1 VLSAVLLSA
10 TFQGQPTEKIQ
21 EYLALAQ
28 ATLQNPITPQELRE
42 AVLSEKGIAAIT
54 EIFKQSIAE
63 SLVLKGT
70 VVTPELG
77 GEATLSDGGLN
88 LIQYRDPI
96 HPSVRRLVELTDD
109 PAALLDL
116 LNESEDG
123 RNILKTTGGLHAHL
137 YQLTQ
142 KPPSEVT
149 ESQRAVLESI
159 VLSTVSIH
167 FKTWS
172 ADPETQSAGI
182 ESNEWRG
189 RYVGFWHIHPPRW
202 GRQGLVEGIEPSMAD
217 MTNAVQM
224 GQFVT
229 IVFQPEGF
237 DFYDLSLLSL
247 NQQTDI
253 SSARVISH
261 RSPGWSREFESL
273 FHRRTATASNA
284 LPELVRF

>member
-1 VLSAVLLSA
+1 MILAPVLSAVLLSA
-10 TFQGQPTEKIQ
+10 PFQEQPTEKLQ

-28 ATLQNPITPQELRE
+28 QTLANPITPQELRE
-42 AVLSEKGIAAIT
+42 AVLSDKGVAAIT

-63 SLVLKGT
+63 SLVVKGT

-77 GEATLSDGGLN
+77 GEATLSDKGLDF
-88 LIQYRDPI
+88 IQYRDPI
-96 HPSVRRLVELTDD
+96 HPIVRRLVELTDD
-109 PAALLDL
+109 PAAMLDL

-149 ESQRAVLESI
+149 QSQRALLESI
-159 VLSTVSIH
+159 IASTVSIH

-172 ADPETQSAGI
+172 VDPETQTAGI

-202 GRQGLVEGIEPSMAD
+202 GRQGLVEGIEPSMGD

-224 GQFVT
+224 GQFIT
-229 IVFQPEGF
+229 LVFQPEGF
-237 DFYDLSLLSL
+237 DFYDLSPLSQT
-247 NQQTDI
+247 QQTDI
-253 SSARVISH
+253 SRARVISH
-261 RSPGWSREFESL
+261 RSPEWRRRFEDL
-273 FHRRTATASNA
+273 FHKLTIPR
-284 LPELVRF
+284 LK